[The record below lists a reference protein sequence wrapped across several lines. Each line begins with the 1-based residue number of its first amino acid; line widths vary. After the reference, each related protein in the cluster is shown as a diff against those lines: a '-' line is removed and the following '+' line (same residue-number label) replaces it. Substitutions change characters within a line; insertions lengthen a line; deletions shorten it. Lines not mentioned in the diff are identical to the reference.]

1 MKTRVGL
8 WIDHRRA
15 VVVTVTDHGEEVSQ
29 IESGIEA
36 KLRPDQ
42 GRNANRPPGDDVQQR
57 ILTERQNEYYD
68 AVIAAIRGAEAI
80 LVLGPGEAKTEFK
93 GRLETHDLGG
103 RIVGVEAADK
113 LTDAQLA
120 ARVRGYFAG

>member
-80 LVLGPGEAKTEFK
+80 LDPGPGEAKTEFK
-93 GRLETHDLGG
+93 GRWKPTISEGESWASRPPTS
-103 RIVGVEAADK
+103 
-113 LTDAQLA
+113 
-120 ARVRGYFAG
+120 